1 MSGIFIVD
9 PEFRGRP
16 PQEIDTWNPSR
27 GMLLR
32 VLEFLAGRVRDEE
45 LVAVLTQLVADST
58 GYVALGFFSEEQAGE
73 IMREI
78 HDSLPSAVEEWFPGD
93 EGVQRHVAEL
103 VDMVERAQAG
113 DTST

>member
-16 PQEIDTWNPSR
+16 PREIDTWYPSR

-45 LVAVLTQLVADST
+45 LVAVLTKLVADST
-58 GYVALGFFSEEQAGE
+58 GYVALSFFSEERAGE
-73 IMREI
+73 IMRVI
-78 HDSLPSAVEEWFPGD
+78 VDSLLPAVEEWFPGED
-93 EGVQRHVAEL
+93 AVQNHVAEF
-103 VDMVERAQAG
+103 VDMVERAQK
-113 DTST
+113 